1 MRRRKSA
8 RVAVKIFNDNECR
21 LSALGCKL
29 TGSGMG
35 PHAFKDMHE
44 FGVADLRVVFLKER
58 TQGRS
63 EVPTCT
69 APCSFT

>member
-35 PHAFKDMHE
+35 PNAFKDMHE
-44 FGVADLRVVFLKER
+44 FGVADLRVVF
-58 TQGRS
+58 
-63 EVPTCT
+63 
-69 APCSFT
+69 